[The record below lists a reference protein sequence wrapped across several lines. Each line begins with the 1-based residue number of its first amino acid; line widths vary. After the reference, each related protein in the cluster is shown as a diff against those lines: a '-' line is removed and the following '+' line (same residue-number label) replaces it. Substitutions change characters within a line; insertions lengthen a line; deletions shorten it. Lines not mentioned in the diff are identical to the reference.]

1 MHIFRVIQLE
11 NYLIKLG
18 ALLFVRIIH
27 FLREAL

>member
-1 MHIFRVIQLE
+1 VIQLE

-27 FLREAL
+27 SLREAL